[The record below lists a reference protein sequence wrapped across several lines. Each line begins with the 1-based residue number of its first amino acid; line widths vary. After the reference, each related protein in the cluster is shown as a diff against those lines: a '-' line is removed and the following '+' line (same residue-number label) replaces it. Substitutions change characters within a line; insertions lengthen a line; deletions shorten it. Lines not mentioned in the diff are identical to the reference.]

1 VVLSQKSVT
10 RRLSSDIEIKRR
22 KCSPRLFPLRVE
34 RLDREQR
41 SLFKRQNRMGKLRD
55 SLIATD
61 KVLKHIS
68 KEVQGVSGKFE
79 ADISNAFQ
87 LVQVGS
93 EGVDSLYVYLTQKV
107 KKQGKTWKEAE
118 KQTVEDYADPNV
130 KKFVAGIAD
139 FEKQAIT
146 FSLKWDYAFK
156 GLEGD
161 VKKADA
167 TLKDIEAQIAKKKKR
182 LLQSK
187 KFKAKMVLYEK
198 ALSNLRDGVDALVN
212 SLNSI
217 TNDPSIAP
225 PSPTQIKKVLN
236 VSMKSTL
243 AEVDNASSRT
253 IKQLLEKYKTV
264 KQSGEKSTRKFRQ
277 AGDFQSE
284 LKVIALMIKEAD
296 EMEEESE
303 E

>member
-1 VVLSQKSVT
+1 
-10 RRLSSDIEIKRR
+10 
-22 KCSPRLFPLRVE
+22 
-34 RLDREQR
+34 
-41 SLFKRQNRMGKLRD
+41 MGKLRD
-55 SLIATD
+55 SLVATD
-61 KVLKHIS
+61 KVLKAIS
-68 KEVQGVSGKFE
+68 KEVKGVSEKFE
-79 ADISNAFQ
+79 AEINNVYQ

-107 KKQGKTWKEAE
+107 KKQGKTWKEAG
-118 KQTVEDYADPNV
+118 KQTVEDYADANV

-167 TLKDIEAQIAKKKKR
+167 TLKEIETQIAKKKKR

-187 KFKAKMVLYEK
+187 KFKAKMVLYDK
-198 ALSNLRDGVDALVN
+198 ALSNLRDGVDELVD
-212 SLNSI
+212 SLKKI
-217 TNDPSIAP
+217 TNDVSIAP
-225 PSPTQIKKVLN
+225 PSPSQIKKVLN

-243 AEVDNASSRT
+243 ADVDNACSRT
-253 IKQLLEKYKTV
+253 IKQMLEKYKSV
-264 KQSGEKSTRKFRQ
+264 KQNGEKSSRAFRQ
-277 AGDFQSE
+277 AGDFQAE

-296 EMEEESE
+296 EMDEESQD
-303 E
+303 